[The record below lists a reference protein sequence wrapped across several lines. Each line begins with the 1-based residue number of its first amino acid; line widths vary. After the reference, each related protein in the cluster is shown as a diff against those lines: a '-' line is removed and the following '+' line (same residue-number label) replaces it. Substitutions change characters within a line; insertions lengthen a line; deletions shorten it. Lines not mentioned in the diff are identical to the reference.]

1 MASGKSLLMDLAAA
15 RASRNGREES
25 ARVELA
31 DRAPTGWLPAAEGV
45 PVGRETWPLS
55 LRITIIFSLSGT
67 HALSLCSL
75 WKNTKACVARAA
87 YQRKTGR

>member
-1 MASGKSLLMDLAAA
+1 MDLAAA

-55 LRITIIFSLSGT
+55 FRITIMRCF
-67 HALSLCSL
+67 
-75 WKNTKACVARAA
+75 R
-87 YQRKTGR
+87 